1 MSRTPSYEPLTSVN
15 FRMPE
20 LLLKQIEE
28 IAHKKH
34 HDRTTEINDACRHWK
49 EIGGEVSA
57 PILAI
62 SEFEKKIDNLTNL
75 VSKQLTESATLNQKV
90 NALLKELEDEKKQ
103 LLRII
108 EEGVKR
114 R

>member
-1 MSRTPSYEPLTSVN
+1 MPRTPSYEPLTSVN

-20 LLLKQIEE
+20 QLLNQIDE

-34 HDRTTEINDACRHWK
+34 HDRTTEINDACRHWG

-57 PILAI
+57 PVIAI
-62 SEFEKKIDNLTNL
+62 SEFEKKIDNLTAL
-75 VSKQLTESATLNQKV
+75 MSKQISDSATLNQKV
-90 NALLKELEDEKKQ
+90 NALIKELEDEKKQ

-108 EEGVKR
+108 EEGAKR